1 MTVVAVLG
9 HGAVQFRF
17 IFNAFRQFTFRT
29 LIQHTH
35 RGADNFGD
43 LTPRSRYPSAYLYD
57 RDRRRSILA

>member
-35 RGADNFGD
+35 QGADDFQV
-43 LTPRSRYPSAYLYD
+43 T
-57 RDRRRSILA
+57 

>member
-1 MTVVAVLG
+1 MVRPGVGQWSTAAVEQGGDMTVVAVLG

-35 RGADNFGD
+35 QGADNFQV
-43 LTPRSRYPSAYLYD
+43 T
-57 RDRRRSILA
+57 